1 MNYVLRPYQQRVL
14 DMLYTWW
21 TQHPGV
27 EEAPV
32 CVMPTGSG
40 KSVVIAELA
49 RLLFDTWPDEH
60 PRTVVLVP
68 SKELA
73 EQNAQKLVAMLP
85 SHIRIG
91 YYSASLGRKVPDADV
106 IVATIGSI
114 YRDAHLLGVVRC
126 VVVDECHL
134 VNPTGPDAGRYR
146 KFLGNLAKLCAFR
159 VVGFT
164 ATPFRGDG
172 VWLTSGE
179 DPLFTGI
186 AATITAQ
193 ELLDSN
199 HLAPLIRPMDAI
211 ATRID
216 TTGIKTTSGDYNLAE
231 LAERV
236 DEYLPAAASEA
247 VQLAVDRRK
256 WIAFTSTVANAQHLV
271 GLLQA
276 HGVATVLVCGE
287 TPATERA
294 ESIADFRA
302 GRLRC
307 LVTVLALATGFDVPD
322 VDCILWLRPTQSP
335 VLYVQGAGR
344 GMRIADGKADCL
356 WLDFSDTTER
366 LGPVDAIKGR
376 KKRGRIED
384 QEAPCIVCDNCGAR
398 VRPASSIICPE
409 CGHQM
414 RDPEA
419 EAPRAASNAA
429 IMASQTAPKITT
441 YPVTRVTYAVH
452 QKLGSPDS
460 LRVEYWSGLRVVARE
475 WVCLEHGGFAGE
487 KARQWWGRRYT
498 GQPIQARVE
507 HALACTDQLATPT
520 AVRVNETGKYPEI
533 VGYGWEPM
541 EIAA

>member
-1 MNYVLRPYQQRVL
+1 VNFLLRTYQQRVL
-14 DMLYTWW
+14 DQLYTWW
-21 TQHPGV
+21 TTHPGV
-27 EEAPV
+27 EEAPI

-40 KSVVIAELA
+40 KSIVIAELA
-49 RLLFDTWPDEH
+49 RLLFDTWPEEH

-73 EQNAQKLVAMLP
+73 EQNAAKLVAMLP
-85 SHIRIG
+85 THIGVG

-114 YRDAHLLGVVRC
+114 YRDAHLLGTVRC
-126 VVVDECHL
+126 VVIDECHL
-134 VNPTGPDAGRYR
+134 VNPNGADAGRFR
-146 KFLGNLAKLCAFR
+146 KFIAQLSKLCAFR

-172 VWLTSGE
+172 VWLTDGE

-186 AATITAQ
+186 AANVTVQ

-199 HLAPLIRPMDAI
+199 HLAPLIRPMDTI
-211 ATRID
+211 ETRID
-216 TTGIKTTSGDYNLAE
+216 TSGIKTTSGDYNLAE

-236 DEYLPAAASEA
+236 DAYLPAAAAEA
-247 VQLAVDRRK
+247 VELAADRRK
-256 WIAFTSTVANAQHLV
+256 WISFCSTVANAQHLV
-271 GLLQA
+271 QLLRG
-276 HGVATVLVCGE
+276 HGIAVDLVCGE
-287 TPATERA
+287 TPAAERA
-294 ESIADFRA
+294 ESIDAFRA

-344 GMRIADGKADCL
+344 GLRIADGKTDCL

-376 KKRGRIED
+376 KKRGKTEST
-384 QEAPCIVCDNCGAR
+384 EAPCIVCDNCGAR
-398 VRPASSIICPE
+398 VRPASTIICPE

-419 EAPRAASNAA
+419 EEPRSASNAA
-429 IMASQTAPKITT
+429 IMASQAAPKIVV
-441 YPVTRVTYAVH
+441 YPVDRVTYAVH
-452 QKLGSPDS
+452 SKLGSPDS
-460 LRVEYWSGLRVVARE
+460 LRVEYWSGLRIVARE
-475 WVCLEHGGFAGE
+475 WVCIEHGGFAGE
-487 KARQWWGRRYT
+487 KARMWCQRRR
-498 GQPIQARVE
+498 PIGIVPRTVAE
-507 HALACTDQLATPT
+507 ALELDYDQPT
-520 AVRVNETGKYPEI
+520 AIRVNETGKYHEI
-533 VGYGWEPM
+533 CGFHWEPL
-541 EIAA
+541 EVAA

>member
-1 MNYVLRPYQQRVL
+1 MNYSLRPYQQRVL
-14 DMLYTWW
+14 DSLYQWW
-21 TQHPGV
+21 TAHPGA
-27 EEAPV
+27 EESPI

-68 SKELA
+68 S
-73 EQNAQKLVAMLP
+73 
-85 SHIRIG
+85 
-91 YYSASLGRKVPDADV
+91 LGRKVPDADV

-126 VVVDECHL
+126 VVIDECHL
-134 VNPTGPDAGRYR
+134 VNPNGADAGRYR
-146 KFLGNLAKLCAFR
+146 KFLGDLAKLCAFR

-164 ATPFRGDG
+164 ATPFRGNG
-172 VWLTSGE
+172 VWLTDGDE
-179 DPLFTGI
+179 PLFTGI
-186 AATITAQ
+186 AASIPVQ

-199 HLAPLIRPMDAI
+199 HLAPLVRPIDAI

-216 TTGIKTTSGDYNLAE
+216 TAGIKTTSGDYNIGE
-231 LAERV
+231 LSDRV
-236 DEYLPAAASEA
+236 DEYLPAAAAEA
-247 VQLAVDRRK
+247 AQLAVDRRK
-256 WIAFTSTVANAQHLV
+256 WIAFTSTVVNAEHLV
-271 GLLQA
+271 QLLQA
-276 HGVATVLVCGE
+276 HGVATALVCGE

-294 ESIADFRA
+294 DLIDAFRA

-344 GMRIADGKADCL
+344 GLRIADGKADCL

-376 KKRGRIED
+376 KRGKAGST
-384 QEAPCIVCDNCGAR
+384 EAPCIVCDNCGAR

-414 RDPEA
+414 REEEP

-429 IMASQTAPKITT
+429 VMASQMAPKIVT
-441 YPVTRVTYAVH
+441 YPVTSVTYGLH
-452 QKLGSPDS
+452 KKLGSPDS
-460 LRVEYWSGLRVVARE
+460 LRVEYMSGLRVVARE

-487 KARQWWGRRYT
+487 KARNWWKRRADT
-498 GQPIQARVE
+498 IVPLTTE
-507 HALACTDQLATPT
+507 TALDRAESQLLTPS
-520 AVRVNETGKYPEI
+520 AIRVNETGKYPEI
-533 VGYGWEPM
+533 VGYAWEP
-541 EIAA
+541 IAEAA

>member
-1 MNYVLRPYQQRVL
+1 MNYSLRPYQQRVL
-14 DMLYTWW
+14 DQLYTWW
-21 TQHPGV
+21 TAHPGV
-27 EEAPV
+27 EESPI

-49 RLLFDTWPDEH
+49 RLLFDTWPDQH

-73 EQNAQKLVAMLP
+73 EQNAAKLVAMLP
-85 SHIRIG
+85 SHIRVG

-126 VVVDECHL
+126 VVIDECHL
-134 VNPTGPDAGRYR
+134 VNPNGADAGRYR
-146 KFLGNLAKLCAFR
+146 KFLGDLAKLCAFR
-159 VVGFT
+159 VAGFT
-164 ATPFRGDG
+164 ATPFRGNG
-172 VWLTSGE
+172 VWLTDGD

-186 AATITAQ
+186 AASIPVQ

-199 HLAPLIRPMDAI
+199 HLAPLTRPVDAI

-216 TTGIKTTSGDYNLAE
+216 TSGIKTTSADFNLAE

-236 DEYLPAAASEA
+236 DEYLPAAAAEA
-247 VQLAVDRRK
+247 VQLAAGRRK
-256 WIAFTSTVANAQHLV
+256 WIAFTSTVANAEHLV
-271 GLLQA
+271 QLLQA
-276 HGVATVLVCGE
+276 HGVATALVCGE
-287 TPATERA
+287 TPAAERA
-294 ESIADFRA
+294 ELIDTFRA
-302 GRLRC
+302 GGLRC

-344 GMRIADGKADCL
+344 GLRIADGKADCL

-376 KKRGRIED
+376 KRGKAGSTD
-384 QEAPCIVCDNCGAR
+384 APCIVCDNCGAR
-398 VRPASSIICPE
+398 VRPASTVICPE

-414 RDPEA
+414 REEEA

-429 IMASQTAPKITT
+429 VMASQIAPKIVT
-441 YPVTRVTYAVH
+441 YPVTRVTYGLH

-460 LRVEYWSGLRVVARE
+460 LRVEYLSGLRVVARE

-487 KARQWWGRRYT
+487 KARQWWARRYT
-498 GQPIQARVE
+498 GTPIRASVAE
-507 HALACTDQLATPT
+507 ALQCTDMLAVPA

-533 VGYGWEPM
+533 IGYAWEP
-541 EIAA
+541 IAEAA

>member
-1 MNYVLRPYQQRVL
+1 MSFTLRTYQQRVL
-14 DMLYTWW
+14 DSLYTWW
-21 TQHPGV
+21 MAHPG
-27 EEAPV
+27 EAGI

-73 EQNAQKLVAMLP
+73 EQNAAKLVAMLP
-85 SHIRIG
+85 SHIRVG

-106 IVATIGSI
+106 IVATIGSV
-114 YRDAHLLGVVRC
+114 YRDAHLLGIVRC
-126 VVVDECHL
+126 VVIDECHL
-134 VNPTGPDAGRYR
+134 VNPNGADAGRFR
-146 KFLGNLAKLCAFR
+146 KFLSDLARMCAFR
-159 VVGFT
+159 TVGFT

-172 VWLTSGE
+172 VWLTDGD
-179 DPLFTGI
+179 DPLFAGI
-186 AATITAQ
+186 AATIPVQ

-199 HLAPLIRPMDAI
+199 HLAPLIRPVDAL

-216 TTGIKTTSGDYNLAE
+216 TAGIKTTSGDYKLDE

-236 DEYLPAAASEA
+236 DAYLPAAAAEA
-247 VQLAVDRRK
+247 VQLAADRRK
-256 WIAFTSTVANAQHLV
+256 WIAFCATVANAQHLV
-271 GLLQA
+271 QLLQA
-276 HGVATVLVCGE
+276 HGVATELVCGD
-287 TPATERA
+287 TPAAERA
-294 ESIADFRA
+294 EHIADFRA

-344 GMRIADGKADCL
+344 GLRIADGKTDCL

-376 KKRGRIED
+376 KKRGKVENA
-384 QEAPCIVCDNCGAR
+384 EAPCIICDNCGAR
-398 VRPASSIICPE
+398 VRPASTVICPE

-414 RDPEA
+414 RELED

-429 IMASQTAPKITT
+429 IMASQVAPKLVD
-441 YPVTRVTYAVH
+441 YPVDRVEYGIH
-452 QKLGSPDS
+452 QKPGSPDS
-460 LRVEYWSGLRVVARE
+460 MRVSYYSGMRRVATE
-475 WVCLEHGGFAGE
+475 WVCIEHGGFAGE
-487 KARQWWGRRYT
+487 KARHWWVRRSSHRT
-498 GQPIQARVE
+498 SS
-507 HALACTDQLATPT
+507 TPT
-520 AVRVNETGKYPEI
+520 STAAALEDAGLLSRPTAIRVNETGKWPEI
-533 VGYGWEPM
+533 VGYQFEPL
-541 EIAA
+541 EVAA